1 MVLDHEHVMKR
12 PFFEHEDPT
21 HMAMGIFHH
30 SLGWLLGESSD
41 RRLGYYGII
50 PLSKWDDAAVCSHPI
65 QGPTNWLHITNQDFT
80 NGWRIDASN
89 PGEKPFSLGFF
100 SHIFLWIQLS
110 KADVK
115 QQTCEYCCCNQ
126 WLEVVTILYQLQW
139 CHSNIYQSNQSIM
152 KAE

>member
-1 MVLDHEHVMKR
+1 MVLDHEHVTKR
-12 PFFEHEDPT
+12 PFVEHEDPT

-30 SLGWLLGESSD
+30 SLGWLLGESSN
-41 RRLGYYGII
+41 RRLQILAFTTFQVGWCCGR
-50 PLSKWDDAAVCSHPI
+50 HPI
-65 QGPTNWLHITNQDFT
+65 QGPTNWLNITNQDFT

-115 QQTCEYCCCNQ
+115 RKTCEYYCCNQ